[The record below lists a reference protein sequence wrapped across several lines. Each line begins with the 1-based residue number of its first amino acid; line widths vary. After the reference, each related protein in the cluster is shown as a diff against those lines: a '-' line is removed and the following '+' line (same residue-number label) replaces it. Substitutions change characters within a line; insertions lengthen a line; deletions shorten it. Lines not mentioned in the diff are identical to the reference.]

1 MESYRFCG
9 CKGLWKACIIKEKQ
23 RYRCKNCNKNQAE
36 IDSRA
41 KYSDEER
48 KYVLVLYID
57 GDGFRRIA
65 RIMSKIYRYQTV
77 INRIQKAGLK
87 VLKENSTVKMTELRM
102 YIKTG
107 EKHEF
112 GRR

>member
-1 MESYRFCG
+1 MKSMYNQ
-9 CKGLWKACIIKEKQ
+9 KKQ

-48 KYVLVLYID
+48 KYVLILYID

-87 VLKENSTVKMTELRM
+87 ALKENSTVKMTELRM